1 MKLVLVAA
9 GAVLLFLLAG
19 FGLALWSRRPV
30 PVGLVDGRL
39 RPCPPRPNCVCSED
53 ADAEHATAPLAFT
66 GDPDAAFASLVALI
80 EAEPRARLVAREGD
94 WAHATWR
101 SPFFGFVDDVELAL
115 DREARTIAVRSAAR
129 AGQSDLGKNRERVEL
144 LRARFGPGR

>member
-80 EAEPRARLVAREGD
+80 EAEPRARLVAREGELHVD
-94 WAHATWR
+94 NDGEPATYATAETMVLRSSVDGWKIAHIHW
-101 SPFFGFVDDVELAL
+101 S
-115 DREARTIAVRSAAR
+115 S
-129 AGQSDLGKNRERVEL
+129 RVK
-144 LRARFGPGR
+144 